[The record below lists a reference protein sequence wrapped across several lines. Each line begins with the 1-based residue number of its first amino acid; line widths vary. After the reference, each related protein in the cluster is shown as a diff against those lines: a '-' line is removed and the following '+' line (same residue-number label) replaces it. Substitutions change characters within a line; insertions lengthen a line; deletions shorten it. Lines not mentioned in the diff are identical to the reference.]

1 MANGGGGPRTCHDGA
16 RPVTPVE
23 AKAAYEAQ
31 LVLEGCALVCA
42 VGTGLYV
49 RFVRW
54 ALGTVG
60 VWLL

>member
-1 MANGGGGPRTCHDGA
+1 MRHNI
-16 RPVTPVE
+16 
-23 AKAAYEAQ
+23 
-31 LVLEGCALVCA
+31 VLEGCALVCA

-60 VWLL
+60 VWLS

>member
-1 MANGGGGPRTCHDGA
+1 M
-16 RPVTPVE
+16 TPVE